1 MKQGHIKNNLW
12 CHACKCLNALVS
24 YILLYPVVSHLQMQ
38 KCRLDLRSLAWQPFL
53 PLTPAPYPPHHKMR
67 VRYQTQWWFSWQLG
81 WRGGKKLFL
90 SAEDFKSFWLGCI
103 LVGVTFQKYHTI
115 IDVNCS
121 LCRWSKLSRFF
132 PLLCLTGRRSATE
145 CCDRWGWTMASGLW
159 DSLSSKR
166 EQNEEASSSEIRIK
180 IPHIQIV
187 STAEVIKVLT
197 YSRHIDRS
205 VFTLTYLT

>member
-1 MKQGHIKNNLW
+1 MFE
-12 CHACKCLNALVS
+12 CLG
-24 YILLYPVVSHLQMQ
+24 LLYLIISSGFTPTNAETQTWPAVTG
-38 KCRLDLRSLAWQPFL
+38 LAALFAFDSSTIPS
-53 PLTPAPYPPHHKMR
+53 TPQDESQVPNT
-67 VRYQTQWWFSWQLG
+67 VWFSWQLG

-90 SAEDFKSFWLGCI
+90 SAEDFKSFWLGCV